1 MKYDEQ
7 KNANGIVIAPAGCGK
22 TENIINII
30 KKYDGNK
37 KILVLT
43 HTNAGIDNI
52 EKRLRKNGNL
62 DSKCNVYTIASFC
75 LRYVKSYKILSKTI
89 DDSYDSL
96 YDGMCILLENNH
108 IKKVLS
114 NTYALMLVDEYQD
127 CNLKQ
132 HNVIKKIS
140 KLIDFRVFG
149 DPLQKI
155 YDFRD
160 ECVELNSIINNDYP
174 YLGYMNYPWR
184 WEENKKLGSW
194 IMYYRKKL
202 ENEETIGE
210 ISSLIP
216 VVKYYEYSN
225 INELKK
231 IAFDMLKCEGSNVIL
246 FNIDNQA
253 QSFCKLLGGKFFY
266 QEEVECRTLKKIIKD
281 IDDSK
286 YNEILIE
293 FINIC
298 KVSFTNFKTIYSNIL
313 SKIERNNY
321 DFNKIS
327 KNKEEAQLI
336 KSIHDDFDFIK
347 LHQLINIIE
356 SNSEIKLYR
365 KELWIVLKNIIKE
378 LIKDSNITAL
388 ELLLS
393 MRDSKNIKKYKYKNL
408 VSRILLVK
416 GLEFDNVLVINPK
429 ELTRE
434 LFYVAIS
441 RPTKHLIIAQ
451 KKY

>member
-75 LRYVKSYKILSKTI
+75 LRYVKSYKILSKI
-89 DDSYDSL
+89 VDDSYDSL
-96 YDGMCILLENNH
+96 YDGMGILLENNH

-184 WEENKKLGSW
+184 WEKNKKLGSW
-194 IMYYRKKL
+194 IMDYRNKL
-202 ENEETIGE
+202 ENEKTIGE

-378 LIKDSNITAL
+378 LTKDSNLTAL

-429 ELTRE
+429 DLTRE

-451 KKY
+451 KNY